1 MSATITELS
10 IIWESALKEIESKIE
25 PRIFDSFFRN
35 TRVTKISDKTLIVAV
50 STTTAATIIRNK
62 FGDIVNDALLKAT
75 GTDFL
80 AEFVVEAPGSEPT
93 QEAKKE
99 DKVPEF
105 FANSHLDKQFTF
117 DKFVVGPC
125 NLEAFQASLMISST
139 PGQLYNPLVLY
150 SGPGLGKTHLLQAIG
165 NSFKEKNPNAKVLF
179 TSASDFTDEYVKF
192 ATGYKEDRSLVD
204 YFRNDVDIFLI
215 DDIQFLKNKS
225 KTMEMF
231 FIIFQALVDAGK
243 QIVITSDQ
251 PPANLDGIDERLK
264 SRFTKGLVLN
274 IDPPDLETSKKIL
287 KSKILAQN
295 LNPDDFDEEV
305 ITMLATKFS
314 KNVRELEGTL
324 LRLTF
329 HSVSVRPTKHIT
341 IGYAN
346 EAIRPLM
353 EAQEDKD
360 ALTENRI
367 ITTVAN
373 YYSLTPSQLTGKI
386 RTSRVALARHIAM
399 YLDRELLGTPL
410 IKIGQAFGGRDHSTV
425 LNGIA
430 KVEKSLR
437 DDVDMEYAIN
447 ELKAKLK
454 K

>member
-1 MSATITELS
+1 MSATITELT
-10 IIWESALKEIESKIE
+10 IIWESALKEIEANIE

-35 TRVTKISDKTLIVAV
+35 TRVVKITDKTLTIAV
-50 STTTAATIIRNK
+50 STTTAATIIENK
-62 FGDIVNDALLKAT
+62 FGNIVSDALLRAT
-75 GTDFL
+75 GTDFE
-80 AEFVVEAPGSEPT
+80 ATFVVEGPDAAPAAGS
-93 QEAKKE
+93 KKE
-99 DKVPEF
+99 DKVPDF
-105 FANSHLDKQFTF
+105 FANSHLDRRFTF

-139 PGQLYNPLVLY
+139 PGCLYNPLLLY

-179 TSASDFTDEYVKF
+179 TSATDFAEEYVKF
-192 ATGYKEDRSLVD
+192 VTGYKADKSLVD
-204 YFRNDVDIFLI
+204 YFKKDVDIFLF
-215 DDIQFLKNKS
+215 DDVQLLKGKA

-231 FIIFQALVDAGK
+231 FVIFQSLIDAGK

-251 PPANLDGIDERLK
+251 PPATLDGIDERLR
-264 SRFTKGLVLN
+264 SRFAKGLVLN
-274 IDPPDLETSKKIL
+274 IDPPDLETSKEIL

-295 LNPDDFDEEV
+295 LDPNDFDDDV
-305 ITMLATKFS
+305 INLLATKFS

-329 HSVSVRPTKHIT
+329 YSVSVRPTKHVT
-341 IGYAN
+341 LGYAN

-360 ALTENRI
+360 SLTENKI

-399 YLDRELLGTPL
+399 YLDREMLGTPL
-410 IKIGQAFGGRDHSTV
+410 IKIGQAFGDRDHSTV

-430 KVEKSLR
+430 KVERALK
-437 DDVDMEYAIN
+437 DDVDMEYAVN